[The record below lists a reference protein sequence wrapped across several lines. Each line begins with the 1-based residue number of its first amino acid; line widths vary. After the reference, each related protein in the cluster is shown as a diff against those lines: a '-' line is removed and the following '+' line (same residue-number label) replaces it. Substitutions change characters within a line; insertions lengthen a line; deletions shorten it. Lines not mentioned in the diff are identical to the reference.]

1 MNTITQTPPAKIQP
15 APRNIKPLTKAQ
27 KSLIGRLL
35 VEVLQ
40 GTLTDGTRKEICA
53 LDDSYLP
60 RPFHHLVGFVQGSRV
75 SNEQTAFELSK
86 DVYYFVK
93 KVHDNYLE
101 KEKKKP

>member
-15 APRNIKPLTKAQ
+15 VPRNIKPLTKAQ
-27 KSLIGRLL
+27 KALIGRLL

-40 GTLTDGTRKEICA
+40 GALTDLTRKEICA
-53 LDDSYLP
+53 LNDRSLP
-60 RPFHHLVGFVQGSRV
+60 VPFHQLVSFVQGSRV

-101 KEKKKP
+101 KEKNKP